1 MFTLLVSWL
10 LVACVPGLLMLAAL
24 GLGRLEK
31 ELAHESVT
39 ATDVAAF
46 LEQAEALD
54 MRTLAREGMPEALEY
69 LHRRQAL
76 QVADPPRRC
85 RPPGGIAPRQFLPGT
100 SPASTRRV
108 CPRDIHT
115 HSRDNPQF
123 KATRRVLACQSCVAL
138 ARWTLWPT
146 FSLG

>member
-76 QVADPPRRC
+76 QVADPP
-85 RPPGGIAPRQFLPGT
+85 
-100 SPASTRRV
+100 SPAPPAGRHRPETVFARDFDGLYEAGLPTRYAHAFARQST
-108 CPRDIHT
+108 I
-115 HSRDNPQF
+115 
-123 KATRRVLACQSCVAL
+123 
-138 ARWTLWPT
+138 
-146 FSLG
+146 

>member
-31 ELAHESVT
+31 ELAHESVA

-76 QVADPPRRC
+76 QVVDPP
-85 RPPGGIAPRQFLPGT
+85 
-100 SPASTRRV
+100 SPAPPAGRHRPETVFAGDFDSLDEAGLPTRYTHAFRAS
-108 CPRDIHT
+108 IH
-115 HSRDNPQF
+115 NL
-123 KATRRVLACQSCVAL
+123 RRLDVS
-138 ARWTLWPT
+138 
-146 FSLG
+146 